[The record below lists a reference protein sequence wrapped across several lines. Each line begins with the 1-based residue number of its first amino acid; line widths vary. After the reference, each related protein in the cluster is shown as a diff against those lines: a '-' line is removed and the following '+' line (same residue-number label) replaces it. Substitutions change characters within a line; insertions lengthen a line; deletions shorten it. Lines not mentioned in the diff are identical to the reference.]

1 MRTALA
7 PRDAP
12 LMDPAAA
19 ITTVT
24 FPPVGA
30 FAWLLTPFIFGAL
43 VACSHRLRTAV
54 ARHLR
59 LCLTAGRGP
68 RAATVPVMSRRRM
81 TKDIRRSG
89 TGSASSASWP
99 TTMRLEVSPRA
110 LDEEDDA
117 GPQDRER

>member
-30 FAWLLTPFIFGAL
+30 FAWLFTPFAGGAL

-59 LCLTAGRGP
+59 LCLTAGWLGLAGLAWG
-68 RAATVPVMSRRRM
+68 AA
-81 TKDIRRSG
+81 
-89 TGSASSASWP
+89 
-99 TTMRLEVSPRA
+99 A
-110 LDEEDDA
+110 LDGGAGELLFLVGGPLGGLSIWSHGSDD
-117 GPQDRER
+117 DRRE